1 MNDQINSNFI
11 SVVLQSKT
19 AKFSANQ
26 FWRNKRE
33 IKEPLHNSGG
43 MLLIKPYKYNNHKS
57 LTTAYLTN

>member
-26 FWRNKRE
+26 FWRNKKE

-43 MLLIKPYKYNNHKS
+43 MLLIKPWKI
-57 LTTAYLTN
+57 